1 MALMGKAAL
10 TYEQKYRSR
19 RNKMIK
25 VVIADDQV
33 ILRESLKFIIEQDSE
48 IQVSGCAGNG
58 REALKLCDQLIPNIV
73 LMDIMMPGCDGVEGT
88 KLIKEKYNSIKVLI
102 LTTFNDDENISKAL
116 KNGADGYILKDIK
129 PDELIL
135 AVKSV
140 AKGMSIIHKN
150 AMNSVVKQINS
161 GASVN
166 KQTEDRLEVELTE
179 REISIIKLIVDG
191 NNNKEIAAQLFLT
204 EGSVK
209 NIITGTLSKLKLK
222 DRTQLAVFAVKSNL
236 V

>member
-1 MALMGKAAL
+1 
-10 TYEQKYRSR
+10 
-19 RNKMIK
+19 MIK

-33 ILRESLKFIIEQDSE
+33 ILRESLKFIIEQDSD
-48 IQVSGCAGNG
+48 IQVAGCAGNG
-58 REALKLCDQLIPNIV
+58 REALQLCDRLLPNIV

-88 KLIKEKYNSIKVLI
+88 RLIKEQYNSIKVLI
-102 LTTFNDDENISKAL
+102 LTTFNDDENIAKAL
-116 KNGADGYILKDIK
+116 KNGADGYVLKDIK

-140 AKGMSIIHKN
+140 AKGMSIIHKT
-150 AMNSVVKQINS
+150 AMDSMVKQFNTGNVSRKSKEATPAI
-161 GASVN
+161 
-166 KQTEDRLEVELTE
+166 DLTE

-191 NNNKEIAAQLFLT
+191 NNNREIASGLFLT

-209 NIITGTLSKLKLK
+209 NIITGILAKLNLK